1 MKVKVLRE
9 FFDLEADTLR
19 QVGDVFELSP
29 ARFDEIIK
37 RGGLWIEEV
46 TDNEGDEEK
55 AKETEE
61 EKGTEEKATEET
73 KEEVEETKEEAE
85 EIKEAKEVKEKPKK
99 KAGASNGGKK

>member
-1 MKVKVLRE
+1 MKVRVLRE

-37 RGGLWIEEV
+37 RGGLWIEEIK
-46 TDNEGDEEK
+46 DDEGDEEK

-73 KEEVEETKEEAE
+73 KEEAKEEVE
-85 EIKEAKEVKEKPKK
+85 EKPKK
-99 KAGASNGGKK
+99 KAGAANGGKK

>member
-1 MKVKVLRE
+1 MKAKVLKD
-9 FFDLEADTLR
+9 FFDAKEEQLR
-19 QVGDVFELSP
+19 LVGEVFELSP

-55 AKETEE
+55 
-61 EKGTEEKATEET
+61 
-73 KEEVEETKEEAE
+73 
-85 EIKEAKEVKEKPKK
+85 PKK

>member
-1 MKVKVLRE
+1 MKAKVLRE

-37 RGGLWIEEV
+37 RGGPWIEEV

-55 AKETEE
+55 PKETEE

-73 KEEVEETKEEAE
+73 KEEVEETKEEA
-85 EIKEAKEVKEKPKK
+85 KEVKEKPKK